1 MDVPLRLMREAAM
14 TRPRSIIMRFL
25 RKLLGNLA
33 RKLEALDRTKASRIL
48 IRQTRTRMM
57 IDVLDWV
64 RKKAVERLSR

>member
-1 MDVPLRLMREAAM
+1 MDAPLRLMREAAM

-25 RKLLGNLA
+25 RKFLGNLA
-33 RKLEALDRTKASRIL
+33 RKLEALDRRKVSRSL
-48 IRQTRTRMM
+48 SRQTRTRMM